1 MQHFYVNGCCRCCFG
16 FLSSLPRLLCFFLLL
31 LLLLLLWA
39 RERSTEKSLPRSAAD
54 SDSVGIFAWNW
65 NFVFHDTF
73 FMLLCFNFLFLF
85 ISLSLSL
92 LLSTAG
98 GFIWRVRAKVC
109 YNGMHKAYAACAT
122 RNSSV
127 ACNKASNEAWHEQQR
142 QLKRNFFSERNF
154 NDIGIFTRI
163 RASASLSACVCVRAC
178 VCVCVL
184 EILNSTWSAI

>member
-1 MQHFYVNGCCRCCFG
+1 MLTVAVVVVLGCCLPCLVYYVF
-16 FLSSLPRLLCFFLLL
+16 FLLLL

-154 NDIGIFTRI
+154 NDIGISTRI
-163 RASASLSACVCVRAC
+163 RASASLSACVCARVFMC
-178 VCVCVL
+178 ECVL

>member
-1 MQHFYVNGCCRCCFG
+1 MFWVLVFSASFTMFFFFFCCCCCCYG
-16 FLSSLPRLLCFFLLL
+16 HVSVARRRACPGVQLTATVLEFLRETEILFSTTRFSCCCASTSSSFSFPSSF
-31 LLLLLLWA
+31 
-39 RERSTEKSLPRSAAD
+39 SL
-54 SDSVGIFAWNW
+54 I
-65 NFVFHDTF
+65 
-73 FMLLCFNFLFLF
+73 
-85 ISLSLSL
+85 

-109 YNGMHKAYAACAT
+109 YNGMHKAYAAWAT

-154 NDIGIFTRI
+154 NDIGISTRI
-163 RASASLSACVCVRAC
+163 RASASLSACVCVHVC